1 MWPGLGAGEAIS
13 TTPIHR
19 VAGLIGTRMT
29 RVTTCPCPAPTTPF
43 WMRG

>member
-1 MWPGLGAGEAIS
+1 MWPGLGVGGAIS

-29 RVTTCPCPAPTTPF
+29 RVTTCPCRAPTTPF